1 MDSKS
6 PQFCALDAPTQGPP
20 ENGFAP
26 AHGQDVWRD
35 AECANSA
42 EGRGKVSRAIG
53 TKAVPLGGDLGQS
66 PTASATPEV
75 VYDTPSDALWI
86 NEQGQILDC
95 SGLIEEMFGYWKDEL
110 KGQHISMLLPDLTH
124 SSFMQYSSPST
135 LWLDDQGQ
143 ILDCSGPVEE
153 MFGYWKSELKGRHV
167 SMLLPDLAHT
177 EWLEHNGD
185 NSPRLAVQSC
195 GAIAFG
201 GVKPAGDDGAYSEFL
216 KLISTKAGRELTVI
230 LRSQIH

>member
-6 PQFCALDAPTQGPP
+6 LQFCALDAPTLGAL

-26 AHGQDVWRD
+26 PHGRNVWRD

-42 EGRGKVSRAIG
+42 EGRGTVGRTIK
-53 TKAVPLGGDLGQS
+53 TKAVTLAGDLGQS
-66 PTASATPEV
+66 PMASATPEV
-75 VYDTPSDALWI
+75 VYDTPGDALWI

-95 SGLIEEMFGYWKDEL
+95 TGLIEEMFGYW
-110 KGQHISMLLPDLTH
+110 T
-124 SSFMQYSSPST
+124 
-135 LWLDDQGQ
+135 
-143 ILDCSGPVEE
+143 
-153 MFGYWKSELKGRHV
+153 SELKGRHV

-177 EWLEHNGD
+177 RWLDHNGD
-185 NSPRLAVQSC
+185 NSPRRAVQSC
-195 GAIAFG
+195 GAIAFV
-201 GVKPAGDDGAYSEFL
+201 GVKPAGDEGAYSEFL